1 MAEDKVP
8 TPPPPPVEPN
18 MPPGSARLEASGKG
32 SVVVWNAIGT
42 TINTGALALGGRT
55 RLALGLVV
63 AILVVGAAITIARAL
78 IPQVTP
84 PPGGA
89 VNVGVAELITQDA
102 SGRDVEIARSAE
114 LTQQVYDLLA
124 KRAESASETSSV
136 AVWPPSWTGRIDSP
150 ARASKRAQDIHA
162 DVLVYGT
169 LSVGPDTTRLRPRF
183 YLTSTL
189 LPGAEELAGEH
200 EFGAEI
206 ISPGDMRRNPGTFED
221 IKQKLVNRASA
232 LQQVIYGLGEYQ
244 RDNFDAAAASFD
256 LANRNVNW
264 QGREGKEILY
274 LFAGFN
280 AGKRNDLEG
289 SASFFAHAQEFE
301 STEARAQLGAAEVT
315 FQRFGAQQNCA
326 SPGTDLDQ
334 LHAAVTAFE
343 GLLAGPAGPASAS
356 LPSKA
361 RFGIGQVY
369 FCISQAQLENRWD
382 AAAAAFKQVISTYEA
397 GDETIKYLAA
407 ESHANLGFI
416 ALPWAG
422 EASGP
427 ERDAKYRG
435 AAEEYRKAI
444 ALSDAHPLR
453 KAFFS
458 TRVGILEAR
467 LGRFDKAEEA
477 FAVASTLDPA
487 NRDLYQQQLQQARSQ
502 G

>member
-1 MAEDKVP
+1 MADEKIK
-8 TPPPPPVEPN
+8 TPPVAPVEPSA
-18 MPPGSARLEASGKG
+18 PPGSARLEASGKG

-55 RLALGLVV
+55 RLALVLVV
-63 AILVVGAAITIARAL
+63 AVLVLSAAITIVRTL

-102 SGRDVEIARSAE
+102 SGRGVDIARSAE
-114 LTQQVYDLLA
+114 LTQQVYELLA

-150 ARASKRAQDIHA
+150 ARASKRAQDINA

-169 LSVGPDTTRLRPRF
+169 LSVGPDTTRVRPRF

-206 ISPGDMRRNPGTFED
+206 VSPGDMRRNPGTFED
-221 IKQKLVNRASA
+221 VKQKLVNRASA

-244 RDNFDAAAASFD
+244 RDSFDAAAASFD
-256 LANRNVNW
+256 LATRNVNW

-274 LFAGFN
+274 LFGGFN
-280 AGKRNDLEG
+280 AGKRNDLDG
-289 SASFFAHAQEFE
+289 AASFFARAQEFE
-301 STEARAQLGAAEVT
+301 STKARAQLGAAEVT
-315 FQRFGAQQNCA
+315 VQRFGAQQNCA

-334 LHAAVTAFE
+334 LHGAAAAFE

-356 LPSKA
+356 LRPKA

-382 AAAAAFKQVISTYEA
+382 AAADAFKQVIATYEA

-416 ALPWAG
+416 GLPWAG

-427 ERDAKYRG
+427 ERDAKYRN
-435 AAEEYRKAI
+435 AAEEYRKAS
-444 ALSDAHPLR
+444 ALSEAHPLR

-458 TRVGILEAR
+458 SRVGILEAR

-477 FAVASTLDPA
+477 FAVATALDPA
-487 NRDLYQQQLQQARSQ
+487 NADVYQQQLQQARAP